1 MTQDEIIEMA
11 KQAGLHLYVNDIT
24 EKPYA
29 KILEAFAKLVAQ
41 KEREAC
47 AKIVE
52 NEAWQYTSPVWAVG
66 IVNEIRA
73 RGQA

>member
-1 MTQDEIIEMA
+1 MA
-11 KQAGLHLYVNDIT
+11 DASGLSLYGMGKDREQFID
-24 EKPYA
+24 Y
-29 KILEAFAKLVAQ
+29 LECFADLVAQ
-41 KEREAC
+41 AESEAC

-73 RGQA
+73 RT